1 MPIYEYRCKGCD
13 HSFERLHSS
22 ADEAIPDCP
31 ECKSK
36 KVKRLM
42 SVGSVRPKGIAS
54 GSGGF
59 EAPKC
64 KYC

>member
-1 MPIYEYRCKGCD
+1 
-13 HSFERLHSS
+13 
-22 ADEAIPDCP
+22 
-31 ECKSK
+31 
-36 KVKRLM
+36 LM